1 MADLEAGAES
11 EGLEESG
18 KIVLLAQLLP
28 RLRTAGRRV
37 LLLSQ
42 SIKMLGILQVILL
55 FFASSG
61 PMDIK
66 GLSTYCGTFRQA
78 FALVRGNICEA
89 S

>member
-1 MADLEAGAES
+1 MLFYDAGWQLCNHPALVADLEAGAEC

-42 SIKMLGILQVILL
+42 SIKMLGILQ
-55 FFASSG
+55 AS
-61 PMDIK
+61 
-66 GLSTYCGTFRQA
+66 
-78 FALVRGNICEA
+78 
-89 S
+89 